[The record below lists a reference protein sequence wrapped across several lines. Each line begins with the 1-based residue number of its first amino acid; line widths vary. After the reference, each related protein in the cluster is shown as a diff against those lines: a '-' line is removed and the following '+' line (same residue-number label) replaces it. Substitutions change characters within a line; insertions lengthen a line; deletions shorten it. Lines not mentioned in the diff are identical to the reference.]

1 MNKRIDLKSV
11 IVKTSNEWSVCKDVI
26 TKGIVAYES
35 DTNKF
40 KLGNGMEIFVNLPYI
55 HAETSTSETS
65 ALVERLRVLE
75 NKVLDLSLSSSD
87 KQEATVSGGQIK
99 VPTGAND
106 VKVVN
111 QEMTKASS
119 LKADTIAI
127 KSLKVEST
135 DTSLSKLTLEGSDLT
150 ISNSSFSGE
159 FSKLNETTQKA
170 TGTNVIQVQVP
181 TTSSS
186 LVLKDTVI
194 DTPLAYNGL
203 LTNNSNLKSVL
214 IDNVKML
221 GRFDN
226 NAITISGSEDNSVI
240 TISNCEFDKISNLL
254 RISNI
259 SNSTGVVINI
269 INCSINQWEQNEPQ
283 WRGMIC
289 CQDYTSED
297 SNAEKTNNLFAPEKI
312 KINITN
318 CSLNGKKL
326 TEADKEDLIYV
337 YRSKEAKEGGKG
349 TYRLSDDETI
359 FPTIRID

>member
-11 IVKTSNEWSVCKDVI
+11 ILKTSNEWSICKDVI

-40 KLGNGMEIFVNLPYI
+40 KLGNGLEIFSNLPYI

-75 NKVLDLSLSSSD
+75 DKVLDLSLSSSD

-150 ISNSSFSGE
+150 VSDSTFIGE
-159 FSKLNETTQKA
+159 FSKEGSNGKA
-170 TGTNVIQVQVP
+170 IGTNVIQVQVP
-181 TTSSS
+181 TTSST
-186 LVLKDTVI
+186 LILKDTVI

-240 TISNCEFDKISNLL
+240 TISNCEFDTISNLL

-269 INCSINQWEQNEPQ
+269 INCSINQWEQDNPQ

-289 CQDYTSED
+289 CQDYTSE
-297 SNAEKTNNLFAPEKI
+297 SVEAERTNNLFAPEKI

-318 CSLNGKKL
+318 CSLNDKKI

-337 YRSKEAKEGGKG
+337 YRSKEAKENGKG